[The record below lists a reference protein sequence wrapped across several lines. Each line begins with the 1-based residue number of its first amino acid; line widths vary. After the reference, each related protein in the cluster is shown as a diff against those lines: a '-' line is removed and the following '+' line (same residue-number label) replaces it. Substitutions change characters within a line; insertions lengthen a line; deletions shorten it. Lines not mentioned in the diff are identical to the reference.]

1 MSTAAA
7 QQYDQPVDA
16 QRPKRVKV
24 TVSLDPERLEKAR
37 KAVEIGYAR
46 SIREWF
52 ENALVFQERQRGWE
66 KGVLKELLA
75 EMDEIYGPPSEEAK
89 AWAERVLADL

>member
-7 QQYDQPVDA
+7 QQYDRPMDA

-37 KAVEIGYAR
+37 KAVEWGYAP

-52 ENALVFQERQRGWE
+52 ENALTKQECN
-66 KGVLKELLA
+66 
-75 EMDEIYGPPSEEAK
+75 
-89 AWAERVLADL
+89 

>member
-7 QQYDQPVDA
+7 QQYDRPMDA

-37 KAVEIGYAR
+37 KAVEIGYAS

-52 ENALVFQERQRGWE
+52 ENALTKQECNYGWE
-66 KGVLKELLA
+66 DGVLEELFREL
-75 EMDEIYGPPSEEAK
+75 DEIYGPPSEEAK